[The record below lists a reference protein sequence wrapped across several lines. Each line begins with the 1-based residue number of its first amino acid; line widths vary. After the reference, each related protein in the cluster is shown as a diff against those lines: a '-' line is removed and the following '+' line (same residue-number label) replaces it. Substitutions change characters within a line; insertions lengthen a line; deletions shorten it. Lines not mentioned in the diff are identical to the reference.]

1 MIKVDNL
8 SYSLPQ
14 KDLYNNI
21 SFTIEEGQHCAF
33 IGASGSGKSTLID
46 IIMDPERYLFDGSL
60 EMDQNCKIGYVS
72 QFSQC
77 DKSKK
82 TTVFEY
88 IAQEFIRLEEE
99 IAHICSQMENS
110 SDIEVLLEK
119 YQEASDKFDAIDG
132 HDYESNINK
141 KLNLANLSKHK
152 DKMISEL
159 SGGEFKL
166 IQVIKEML
174 NNPDLMIM
182 DEPDVFLDFENL
194 NALKNLINT
203 HKKTI
208 LVITHNR
215 YLLNNCFN
223 KIIHLENTE
232 LQEFDGRFID
242 YNFSLLQTKIET
254 QEIFIA
260 EEEEIAR
267 NEALINIL
275 REKATYNAEASRG
288 RALKARVKIQ
298 ERLQERRIKA
308 PFVYIKEPY
317 INLTTDN
324 EIEEEITALRVNN
337 FGVTFD
343 DVLLKDVN
351 FEIKS
356 NDKVAI
362 IGTNGV
368 GKTTLMKEIFKNNNE
383 CIEIN
388 DNIELCYLSQ
398 MQGNGLNESST
409 ILEEF
414 YEAGFKNYGEVRRYI
429 SSYGFNEDILK
440 QKISSLSGGERNILQ
455 LAKVSASRANML
467 LLDEPTSHLDTYSQM
482 ALEKAIQNY
491 NGAILMISHDYQFI
505 VNCMDYV
512 LMIEDKTIRK
522 VSMRKFRKM
531 IYANYFDKDYLEI
544 EQKKKLVETKIE
556 RALMDTNFELA
567 KTLSKELEELI
578 KLL

>member
-1 MIKVDNL
+1 
-8 SYSLPQ
+8 
-14 KDLYNNI
+14 
-21 SFTIEEGQHCAF
+21 
-33 IGASGSGKSTLID
+33 
-46 IIMDPERYLFDGSL
+46 
-60 EMDQNCKIGYVS
+60 
-72 QFSQC
+72 
-77 DKSKK
+77 
-82 TTVFEY
+82 
-88 IAQEFIRLEEE
+88 
-99 IAHICSQMENS
+99 
-110 SDIEVLLEK
+110 
-119 YQEASDKFDAIDG
+119 
-132 HDYESNINK
+132 
-141 KLNLANLSKHK
+141 
-152 DKMISEL
+152 
-159 SGGEFKL
+159 
-166 IQVIKEML
+166 
-174 NNPDLMIM
+174 
-182 DEPDVFLDFENL
+182 
-194 NALKNLINT
+194 LINS

-215 YLLNNCFN
+215 YLLNHCFN

-242 YNFSLLQTKIET
+242 YNLSLLQSKIET
-254 QEIFIA
+254 QEIFVA

-267 NEALINIL
+267 NEELINIL
-275 REKATYNAEASRG
+275 REKATYNSEASRG

-317 INLTTDN
+317 INLSTDN
-324 EIEEEITALRVNN
+324 EIEEEIIALKVNN
-337 FGVTFD
+337 FGITFD
-343 DVLLKDVN
+343 EVLLEDVN

-362 IGTNGV
+362 IGTDGV
-368 GKTTLMKEIFKNNNE
+368 GKTTVMKEIFKNNNE

-388 DNIELCYLSQ
+388 DDIELSYLSQ
-398 MQGNGLNESST
+398 MQGNGLNESNT

-414 YEAGFKNYGEVRRYI
+414 YEVGFKNYGEVRRYI
-429 SSYGFNEDILK
+429 SRYGFNEEVLK

-455 LAKVSASRANML
+455 LAKVSSTKANML

-491 NGAILMISHDYQFI
+491 NGAILMISHDYYFI

-578 KLL
+578 KLF

>member
-8 SYSLPQ
+8 SYSFPQ
-14 KDLYNNI
+14 KDLYTNV

-46 IIMDPERYLFDGSL
+46 IIMDPEKYLFDGKL
-60 EMDQNCKIGYVS
+60 EMEQNLKIGYVS

-77 DKSKK
+77 DKSEE

-88 IAQEFIRLEEE
+88 IAQDFIKLQNE
-99 IAHICSQMENS
+99 IDDICAQMGTS
-110 SDIEVLLEK
+110 SDIESLLEK
-119 YQEASDKFDAIDG
+119 YQDALDAFDAIDG
-132 HDYESNINK
+132 NDYESNITK
-141 KLNLANLSKHK
+141 KLHVANLGKLK

-166 IQVIKEML
+166 VQVIKEML
-174 NNPDLMIM
+174 NKPDLMIM

-194 NALKNLINT
+194 NALKNLINS

-215 YLLNNCFN
+215 YLLNHCFN
-223 KIIHLENTE
+223 KILHLENTE
-232 LQEFDGRFID
+232 LQEFDGRFVD
-242 YNFSLLQTKIET
+242 YKFSLLQTKIEM
-254 QEIFIA
+254 QEIAIA
-260 EEEEIAR
+260 EEEEIER
-267 NEALINIL
+267 NEELINIL
-275 REKATYNAEASRG
+275 REKATYNSEASRG

-298 ERLQERRIKA
+298 ERLKERRIKA

-317 INLTTDN
+317 INLDTDN
-324 EIEEEITALRVNN
+324 EIEETVALKVNN
-337 FGVTFD
+337 LNVGFD
-343 DVLLKDVN
+343 EVLLKDIN
-351 FEIKS
+351 FEINS

-383 CIEIN
+383 CIELN
-388 DNIELCYLSQ
+388 ENIEMSYLSQ
-398 MQGNGLNESST
+398 MQGEILKDSNT

-414 YEAGFKNYGEVRRYI
+414 YEAGFENYGEVRRYI
-429 SSYGFNEDILK
+429 SRYGFNEDILK
-440 QKISSLSGGERNILQ
+440 QTINSLSGGERNILQ
-455 LAKVSASRANML
+455 LAKVSSSKANML

-491 NGAILMISHDYQFI
+491 KGAILMISHDYDFI
-505 VNCMDYV
+505 VNSMDYV

-522 VSMRKFRKM
+522 VNMRKFRKM

-567 KTLSKELEELI
+567 RTLSTDLEELI